1 MPSLR
6 LGAVTLTVALAAGCS
21 TVGHQAH
28 VPPPPPPA
36 TWNPNPPPF
45 VEGDPIRFVIG
56 GFILTWEK
64 P

>member
-1 MPSLR
+1 MTRLR
-6 LGAVTLTVALAAGCS
+6 AAVVAALCAGCS
-21 TVGHQAH
+21 TVGQQAS
-28 VPPPPPPA
+28 VPPPA
-36 TWNPNPPPF
+36 TTTTWNPNPPEF